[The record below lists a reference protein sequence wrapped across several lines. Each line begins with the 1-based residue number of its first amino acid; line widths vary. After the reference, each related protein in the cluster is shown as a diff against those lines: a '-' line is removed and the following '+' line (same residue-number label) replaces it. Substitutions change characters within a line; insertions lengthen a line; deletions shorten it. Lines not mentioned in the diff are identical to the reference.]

1 MYRGVYG
8 CATTDT
14 MTKVGSIYGASKLF
28 CSKEGETVL
37 TWAKGNQGFLDALR
51 ASRGQEKEGYRPPN
65 PFKLAPPRHQRVMQ
79 AHEFTNEEAVDFV
92 IPYLDTYL
100 RKEMGLA

>member
-1 MYRGVYG
+1 
-8 CATTDT
+8 
-14 MTKVGSIYGASKLF
+14 
-28 CSKEGETVL
+28 
-37 TWAKGNQGFLDALR
+37 
-51 ASRGQEKEGYRPPN
+51 
-65 PFKLAPPRHQRVMQ
+65 MQ